1 MIGTAAR
8 ITGRSRVAAGT
19 ITLLAEDIHI
29 PPGLTDLE
37 KFRKW
42 ARSDAF
48 PERGRFAWIDGEL
61 RADLS
66 MEQLYVHN
74 LVKNE
79 FITVLTTLAKG
90 TQLGYVF
97 SDGARFTHPS
107 ADLSVEPDAFFISY
121 ATMRSGRIKELPPA
135 KGEGVIELE
144 GAPDMVLEV
153 VSPSSIRQDTEDLR
167 QLYWET
173 GITEYWLVDARGEA
187 PRFDL
192 FRRGKKGYSATR
204 VGAKG
209 LRSTVFGRFFRLTRG
224 TDPLGKPAFTLRVA
238 S

>member
-8 ITGRSRVAAGT
+8 ITGRSRIAAGT

-48 PERGRFAWIDGEL
+48 PERGRFSWIDGEL

-66 MEQLYVHN
+66 MEKAYAHN
-74 LVKNE
+74 QVKGEIFFVLKGLVKSE
-79 FITVLTTLAKG
+79 K
-90 TQLGYVF
+90 LGYVF
-97 SDGARFTHPS
+97 SDGMRFSYPG
-107 ADLSVEPDAFFISY
+107 ADFSVEPDVFFVSN
-121 ATMRSGRIKELPPA
+121 ATMSSGRIKEIPA
-135 KGEGVIELE
+135 ADGEDVIEFE

-167 QLYWET
+167 ELYWEA

-187 PRFDL
+187 LRFDL
-192 FRRGKKGYSATR
+192 FRRGKKRYSATR
-204 VGAKG
+204 AGAKG

-224 TDPLGKPAFTLRVA
+224 TDPLGKPAFTLHVA

>member
-42 ARSDAF
+42 ARSGAF
-48 PERGRFAWIDGEL
+48 PERGRFSWIDGEL

-66 MEQLYVHN
+66 LEQAYSHN
-74 LVKNE
+74 LVKIE
-79 FITVLTTLAKG
+79 FIAVLAQLV
-90 TQLGYVF
+90 QSQELGYLFVDGMRF
-97 SDGARFTHPS
+97 SHPG

-121 ATMRSGRIKELPPA
+121 ATMRSGYIKEIPDA
-135 KGEGVIELE
+135 DGEDVIEFE

-153 VSPSSIRQDTEDLR
+153 ISPSSVRQDTEDLR
-167 QLYWET
+167 ELYWEA

-187 PRFDL
+187 LRFEL

-204 VGAKG
+204 AGAKG

-224 TDPLGKPAFTLRVA
+224 TDPLGKPAFTLHVA

>member
-48 PERGRFAWIDGEL
+48 PERGRFSWIDGEL

-66 MEQLYVHN
+66 MEQAYIHN
-74 LVKNE
+74 LIKIK
-79 FITVLTTLAKG
+79 FCTALTTLVE
-90 TQLGYVF
+90 TEDLGYLF
-97 SDGARFTHPS
+97 GDGMRFTYPS

-121 ATMRSGRIKELPPA
+121 ATMRSGRIKQLPPA
-135 KGEGVIELE
+135 KGEGVVEFE

-153 VSPSSIRQDTEDLR
+153 VSPSSVRQDTEDLR
-167 QLYWET
+167 ELYWEA
-173 GITEYWLVDARGEA
+173 GIIEYWLVDARGEA

-209 LRSTVFGRFFRLTRG
+209 LRSTVFGRFFRLMRR
-224 TDPLGKPAFTLRVA
+224 TDSLGNPVFTLHVA
-238 S
+238 K